1 MYPIPDARLPP
12 AQLPGRPQ
20 GRTAMHRRSAL
31 LGAFAMAA
39 ALSTAGCEDKA
50 KAQGNAQTPPPP
62 TVTVVTLRPEPVTLH
77 TTLPGRTNA
86 FQIAEIRPQVG
97 GVVRERLFREGEV
110 VTAGQPLFQIDP
122 APYRAAVASAEA
134 TLARAQATLE
144 SARATVS
151 RYRPLVAQN
160 AVSRL
165 DYETAGA
172 TQKSAEADVAS
183 GRAAVETA
191 RINLGYTRVTSPI
204 TGRTGRS
211 ALTVGAL
218 VTGDQAT
225 SLLTVTQLDPIY
237 VDVTQ
242 PAATVLR
249 LRRDMEAG
257 KLRRDGSDAAA
268 VRLMLEDGTEYPQPG
283 RLQFSEVT
291 VSTDTNTVTLRAQFP
306 NPDGTLMPGLFVR
319 ARLEQG
325 QAQSAILVPQQG
337 VTRNPRGLP
346 IALVVGKDGAVA
358 TRTLEIG
365 QAIGNKWLVR
375 SGLQEGDK
383 VIVEGTQRVRNGA
396 KPELRELTAQAFDQ
410 QVAEEAS
417 RAVQVRGG

>member
-1 MYPIPDARLPP
+1 MHSSPHPEA
-12 AQLPGRPQ
+12 PGRLTALIRRRRAMLGIIAMTALATSGCDEKASPQ
-20 GRTAMHRRSAL
+20 R
-31 LGAFAMAA
+31 AA
-39 ALSTAGCEDKA
+39 A
-50 KAQGNAQTPPPP
+50 QPPP

-86 FQIAEIRPQVG
+86 FQTAEIRPQVG
-97 GVVRERLFREGEV
+97 GVVRERLFREGEQ

-122 APYRAAVASAEA
+122 APYRAALASAEA
-134 TLARAQATLE
+134 TLAKGQAALE
-144 SARATVS
+144 SARTTVS

-165 DYETAGA
+165 DYETAVA
-172 TQKSAEADVAS
+172 TQKSAEAEVAS

-204 TGRTGRS
+204 AGRTGRS
-211 ALTVGAL
+211 AVTVGAL
-218 VTGDQAT
+218 VTADQSTA
-225 SLLTVTQLDPIY
+225 LLTVTQLDPIY

-249 LRRDMEAG
+249 LRREMEAG
-257 KLRRDGSDAAA
+257 KLRRDGSDTAE

-291 VSTDTNTVTLRAQFP
+291 VSTETNTVTLRAQFP
-306 NPDGTLMPGLFVR
+306 NPDGMLMPGLFVR

-337 VTRNPRGLP
+337 VTRSPRGEP
-346 IALVVGKDGAVA
+346 IALVVGADGAVA
-358 TRTLEIG
+358 TRTLEVG

-396 KPELRELTAQAFDQ
+396 RPGLREMTAEAFDQ
-410 QVAEEAS
+410 QVAEGAS
-417 RAVQVRGG
+417 RAAQVQGG